1 MRLEQL
7 TERIFYYTH
16 EQASDRPCLAYIRG
30 DEYAL
35 AVDAGYSERHLRLFY
50 AALREKCLPLP
61 DFTVLTHWHFD
72 HSLALHATAGI
83 TVSCEKT
90 AEYLAASQRK
100 FSLPGY
106 AERLRLQDAFFA
118 KEYAD
123 SEARVALPALRFGRS
138 LQFSLGGVTAEAFL
152 VPSPHTDDS
161 VCVCIPQE
169 QVLFLGDCVCED
181 VYNNGFL
188 DKEKLRALVKIIE
201 KTPCRHCVL
210 SHEPPLAKEE
220 LLQDLYK
227 ELHG

>member
-16 EQASDRPCLAYIRG
+16 EQASDRPCHAYVRG
-30 DEYAL
+30 DRYSL

-50 AALREKCLPLP
+50 AALRENCLPLP

-72 HSLALHATAGI
+72 HALALHAAAGV

-90 AEYLAASQRK
+90 AEYLSAAQRK

-106 AERLRLQDAFFA
+106 AERLRRQDAFFV

-123 SEARVALPALRFGRS
+123 DEAHVALPALRFGQN
-138 LQFSLGGVTAEAFL
+138 LKFSLGGITAEAFR

-161 VCVCIPQE
+161 VCVWIPQE
-169 QVLFLGDCVCED
+169 QALFLGDSVCED

-188 DKEKLRALVKIIE
+188 DREKLRALVKTIE
-201 KTPCRHCVL
+201 EIPCRLCVL

-220 LLQDLYK
+220 LLQDLHK
-227 ELHG
+227 ELGG